1 MLRLLG
7 CDSHAKSASC
17 LDTGTAVLSKSED
30 MVLIVLIELV
40 ELVLDLDRIEV
51 LGGGCL
57 IEVSAWLDASL
68 SSDNT

>member
-1 MLRLLG
+1 
-7 CDSHAKSASC
+7 
-17 LDTGTAVLSKSED
+17 
-30 MVLIVLIELV
+30 MVLTVLIELV

-51 LGGGCL
+51 LGGCCL